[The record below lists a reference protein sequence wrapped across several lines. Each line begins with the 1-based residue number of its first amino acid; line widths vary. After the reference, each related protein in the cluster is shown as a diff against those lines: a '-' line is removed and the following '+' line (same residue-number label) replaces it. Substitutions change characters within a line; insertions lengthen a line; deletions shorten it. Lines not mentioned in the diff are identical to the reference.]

1 MTARHISSEL
11 YVVRTSARS
20 GDASQPGETTSNE
33 RGGLVLSL
41 FTGAGGLD
49 LGLEAAG
56 YQTVAYVENNEDCLA
71 TLEFNRPS
79 WKRLEPLDAVIA
91 ARKLRSRDIG
101 LEPGEVDILAAG
113 PPCQPFSSAAQ
124 WLPSGRR
131 GMEDDRAETVRAT
144 VGFVRVFQPKVLL
157 IENVIGFVRADDGA
171 MRVLRAGLQR
181 INRDL
186 GTEYDLHHVVL
197 DAADYGV
204 PQHRR
209 RAIVVASRDGKNLV
223 PPPPTHVD
231 RPMRAWDAIGD
242 LPDPGSDVLPL
253 GTWASD
259 LLPSIPEGGNY
270 QWLTA
275 KGGGD
280 EVFGY
285 RTRYWS
291 FLLKLAKDRPS
302 WTLSASGGP
311 STGPFHWDNRQLT
324 VRERLRLQSFPDDWK
339 LSGSVRSQVR
349 MAGNATPPL
358 LAEIIGRAIAQ
369 QILHPG
375 TTLDQRTSLSL
386 PRKRT
391 VPAAVDPVPVPKRLR
406 CLIGKKEAHPGAGF
420 GPSPRHLG

>member
-1 MTARHISSEL
+1 
-11 YVVRTSARS
+11 
-20 GDASQPGETTSNE
+20 
-33 RGGLVLSL
+33 
-41 FTGAGGLD
+41 
-49 LGLEAAG
+49 
-56 YQTVAYVENNEDCLA
+56 
-71 TLEFNRPS
+71 
-79 WKRLEPLDAVIA
+79 
-91 ARKLRSRDIG
+91 
-101 LEPGEVDILAAG
+101 
-113 PPCQPFSSAAQ
+113 
-124 WLPSGRR
+124 
-131 GMEDDRAETVRAT
+131 
-144 VGFVRVFQPKVLL
+144 
-157 IENVIGFVRADDGA
+157 
-171 MRVLRAGLQR
+171 
-181 INRDL
+181 
-186 GTEYDLHHVVL
+186 
-197 DAADYGV
+197 
-204 PQHRR
+204 
-209 RAIVVASRDGKNLV
+209 
-223 PPPPTHVD
+223 
-231 RPMRAWDAIGD
+231 MRAWDAIGD

-311 STGPFHWDNRQLT
+311 STGPFHWNNRQLT

-375 TTLDQRTSLSL
+375 TTLDQRTSPSL

-391 VPAAVDPVPVPKRLR
+391 VPAAVDPVPVPKRLQY
-406 CLIGKKEAHPGAGF
+406 LIGKKKAHPGAGF
-420 GPSPRHLG
+420 GPSPRYPG